1 MSSGQGF
8 SIFSA
13 LFLVLEEL
21 IGDDKGLIITLLD
34 GLFDLLIISLTD
46 IDEVHGLDLG
56 IDLLI
61 NLKTILLLKRVASRY
76 FGIQWHFAPNPRM
89 AQYLMNADAFVG
101 IDLQHSAN
109 EISRERVEINIVG
122 DGVIAL

>member
-1 MSSGQGF
+1 MPSGQGF
-8 SIFSA
+8 SVFSA

-34 GLFDLLIISLTD
+34 GLLDLLIISLTD
-46 IDEVHGLDLG
+46 VNEVHGLDLR

-61 NLKTILLLKRVASRY
+61 DLKAILFLERVASRH
-76 FGIQWHFAPNPRM
+76 FGIQWHFAPDPRM
-89 AQYLMNADAFVG
+89 AQDLMNPYTFVG
-101 IDLQHSAN
+101 IYLQHPAN
-109 EISRERVEINIVG
+109 EIRGKRVEVYIVG